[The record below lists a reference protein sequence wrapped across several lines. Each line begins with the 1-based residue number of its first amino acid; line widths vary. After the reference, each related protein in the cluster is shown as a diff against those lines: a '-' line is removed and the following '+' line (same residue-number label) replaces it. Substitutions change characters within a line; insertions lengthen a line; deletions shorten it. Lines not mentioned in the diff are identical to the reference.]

1 MRPQSVAWQD
11 RKDVGMRTPP
21 VLVIVILLLSCNK
34 TENPTDTAP
43 TESASSDSE
52 LASSADKNVG
62 TSANWELLSSG
73 EGVSL
78 ALGSAGK
85 PAIIR
90 LFCPSAENTLKVNVP
105 SLRPIGSDERL
116 TIGTGKYAVTL
127 VADTRGDLDL
137 GGVSGIGAIPDNF
150 ASWFGGPV
158 MINYGAQNS
167 GPHIAPPQNLVKD
180 FVTACNDRPAQVDI
194 SQRPAKSLNACNMQD
209 GKLRRIVPRR
219 AIGTEPFWGARIEGR
234 CVQYSHIEDQKG
246 TRVWTRYTQTRE
258 GEIWSG
264 ALNGQLFELRVR
276 NDPSCS
282 DGMSDT
288 RYPMSVELKVA
299 GELRQGCAEP
309 A

>member
-1 MRPQSVAWQD
+1 M
-11 RKDVGMRTPP
+11 
-21 VLVIVILLLSCNK
+21 LLLSCSK
-34 TENPTDTAP
+34 TEKPADTSPTA
-43 TESASSDSE
+43 SASSDSI
-52 LASSADKNVG
+52 LASSIEKKVG
-62 TSANWELLSSG
+62 ASPNWELLSSG

-78 ALGSAGK
+78 ALGTAGM

-90 LFCPSAENTLKVNVP
+90 LFCPSAENMLKVNVQ
-105 SLRPIGSDERL
+105 SLRPIGSEERL
-116 TIGTGKYAVTL
+116 TIGTGKYAATL

-137 GGVSGIGAIPDNF
+137 GGVSGIGAVPDNV
-150 ASWFGGPV
+150 AALFGGPL

-167 GPHIAPPQNLVKD
+167 GPHIAPPQNLAKD
-180 FVTACNDRPAQVDI
+180 FVTACNDRPAQKDPT
-194 SQRPAKSLNACNMQD
+194 QRPAKSSNACSMQD
-209 GKLRRIVPRR
+209 GKLLRMVPRR

-246 TRVWTRYTQTRE
+246 TRVWTRYTQIGE

-264 ALNGQLFELRVR
+264 ALNRHLFELRVR

-282 DGMSDT
+282 DGMSDK

-309 A
+309 T